1 MYIKIKG
8 VFIFVIHFFSVHD
21 SLENVKDLPHHEEDK
36 EAIPTPSGVASFSL
50 SSVNIPDNALNAVSG
65 SGDSNTGSGD
75 SSTGSDAP
83 LNNDSGSDAWF
94 WV

>member
-1 MYIKIKG
+1 MLAYMYIKIKG
-8 VFIFVIHFFSVHD
+8 VFIFCYLFFSVHD

-65 SGDSNTGSGD
+65 SGDSNTGS
-75 SSTGSDAP
+75 DAP
-83 LNNDSGSDAWF
+83 LNDNSGSDAWF